1 MNPVTLR
8 LAANS
13 VFTRFSANFYD
24 QVKIIMFDCQFR
36 HLENF
41 AGRVDVQ
48 YWNVIL
54 PKKDLRASQMRTLES
69 FPIDHGMAMFLKAE

>member
-69 FPIDHGMAMFLKAE
+69 FPIDHGMAMFLKA

>member
-1 MNPVTLR
+1 
-8 LAANS
+8 
-13 VFTRFSANFYD
+13 
-24 QVKIIMFDCQFR
+24 MFDCQFR
-36 HLENF
+36 HLEKF